1 MVEYTTPECQHM
13 SVENLISLNLTHTI
27 RKNWI
32 LDPPGKLKNIPL
44 LQIRLVDQECP
55 RVDPSKNTR
64 TFFSFKQYCCDIC
77 LLYYIHK

>member
-32 LDPPGKLKNIPL
+32 LDPPEKLKNIPL
-44 LQIRLVDQECP
+44 LQIRLVDQECH
-55 RVDPSKNTR
+55 RVDPSKTYPHI
-64 TFFSFKQYCCDIC
+64 FFF
-77 LLYYIHK
+77 